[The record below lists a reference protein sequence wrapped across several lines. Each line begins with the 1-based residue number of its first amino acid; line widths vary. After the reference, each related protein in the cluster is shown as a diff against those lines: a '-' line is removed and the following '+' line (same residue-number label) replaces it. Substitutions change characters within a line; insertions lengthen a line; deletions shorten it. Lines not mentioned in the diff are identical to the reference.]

1 MKGEDSVEFSWVD
14 LLASFGAGLFG
25 AAIGALPA
33 FILTGFFILIGTI
46 AVLSGSGFD
55 VINSWGF
62 GPLFGPHTAFA
73 GGVAAAAFAAQKKHM
88 EDGKDITVALSGLD
102 KPIVLVVGGIFGALG
117 YIINAGLGAIVGE
130 YTDTIALTVIIS
142 AIIARLVF
150 GKNGLFSVSKEAE
163 KRGRFTPGGEQVWVE
178 YQQEWTQIITI
189 CLGASIISAWMAL
202 AIEPIAPEAA
212 NFVGFGLSA
221 FSIIFFQFGVK
232 IPMTHHI
239 TIIAA
244 LAATTSGSL
253 LVGILMGILS
263 GIVGEWMARL
273 FLIHG
278 DTHIDPPAN
287 AIWIMTTIVILGSM
301 IL

>member
-1 MKGEDSVEFSWVD
+1 MEFSWGD

-25 AAIGALPA
+25 AALGALPA
-33 FILTGFFILIGTI
+33 FILTGLFILLGTI
-46 AVLSGSGFD
+46 AVFAGSPFD
-55 VINSWGF
+55 VINNWGF

-73 GGVAAAAFAAQKKHM
+73 GGVAAAAYAASKKHM
-88 EDGKDITVALSGLD
+88 KDGKDILTSLAGLD
-102 KPIVLVVGGIFGALG
+102 KPVVLVVGGVFGALG
-117 YIINAGLGAIVGE
+117 YLINAGLEAVVGDF
-130 YTDTIALTVIIS
+130 TDPIALTVIIS

-150 GKNGLFSVSKEAE
+150 GENGLFSVSEEAE

-178 YQQEWTQIITI
+178 YQQEWVQIITI
-189 CLGASIISAWMAL
+189 GLGASIISAWMAL

-221 FSIIFFQFGVK
+221 LSLIFFQFGGK

-244 LAATTSGSL
+244 LGATTFGSL
-253 LVGILMGILS
+253 LVGVLLGIVS
-263 GIVGEWMARL
+263 AIVGEVLARL

-287 AIWIMTTIVILGSM
+287 AIWVMTTVILVGAV
-301 IL
+301 LFQ